1 MASVDNLFALHKGGL
16 GFPLRLQVMTE
27 ERGRWSSCRVLWKPS
42 CGIWNLRE
50 PINADFMVVLLQ
62 CGEDVEEEGRRS
74 HKALVKYNSVP

>member
-27 ERGRWSSCRVLWKPS
+27 ERGRWGFCRVLWKPS

-50 PINADFMVVLLQ
+50 PINADFMVALLQ

-74 HKALVKYNSVP
+74 HKALVKYKSVP